1 MNWRLHKMNSL
12 IPFICLGIGA
22 AISWRGLPDSILKV
36 FDWIINIALVILM
49 LVIGLNIGTSPEVMN
64 NLGGIGI
71 SCVILSVAAILTSAL
86 FVRILEKTVLP
97 LEETR
102 KKFSGDNAAQNT
114 KDSSF
119 SPLIIIM
126 PACIVI
132 GIIVGWFVLHS
143 VSETILDRILTFSL
157 ILLYVGV
164 GVSLGE
170 NKEVFKYIKSLG
182 LKILFLPL
190 AIFLGSITGG
200 LIVGLLLRIP
210 LNYAVISTSGMGY
223 YSLTGAMM
231 TDYYGIEAGTYGFI
245 VNVTRDVF
253 TIILM
258 PLLLKISKGS
268 PIAAGAAGCMDT
280 MLVPVSKAVGTELG
294 IVALISGT
302 ILTFV
307 VPVWLP
313 IAHMI
318 F

>member
-1 MNWRLHKMNSL
+1 MNSL
-12 IPFICLGIGA
+12 IPFVCLGVGA
-22 AISWRGLPDSILKV
+22 AISWRGLHDTVFKV
-36 FDWIINIALVILM
+36 FDWITNFALVVLM
-49 LVIGLNIGTSPEVMN
+49 LVIGLNIGTNPEVMN
-64 NLGGIGI
+64 NLGGIGV

-86 FVRILEKTVLP
+86 FVSVLEKTVLP

-102 KKFSGDNAAQNT
+102 KRFSGDNGDCDAQE
-114 KDSSF
+114 SSF

-132 GIIVGWFVLHS
+132 GIIIGWFVLHG
-143 VSETILDRILTFSL
+143 VSETILDMVLTFSL

-190 AIFLGSITGG
+190 GIFLGSITGG
-200 LIVGLLLRIP
+200 LIIGLILHIP

-223 YSLTGAMM
+223 YSLTGAML

-280 MLVPVSKAVGTELG
+280 MLVPVTKAVGTELG

-307 VPVWLP
+307 VPIWLP

>member
-102 KKFSGDNAAQNT
+102 KKFSGDNGDQNT

-143 VSETILDRILTFSL
+143 VSETILDRILTFFFFFF
-157 ILLYVGV
+157 YVG
-164 GVSLGE
+164 
-170 NKEVFKYIKSLG
+170 YIKSLG

-268 PIAAGAAGCMDT
+268 PIAAGAAGCH
-280 MLVPVSKAVGTELG
+280 PK
-294 IVALISGT
+294 
-302 ILTFV
+302 
-307 VPVWLP
+307 
-313 IAHMI
+313 
-318 F
+318 

>member
-1 MNWRLHKMNSL
+1 MNSL
-12 IPFICLGIGA
+12 IPFICLGVGA
-22 AISWRGLPDSILKV
+22 AISWRGLPDTVLKV

-64 NLGGIGI
+64 NLGGIGV

-86 FVRILEKTVLP
+86 FVSVLEKTVLP

-102 KKFSGDNAAQNT
+102 KRFSRDNGDR
-114 KDSSF
+114 DVEESSF
-119 SPLIIIM
+119 SLLIVIM

-132 GIIVGWFVLHS
+132 GIIIGWFVLHS
-143 VSETILDRILTFSL
+143 VSETILDTALTISL
-157 ILLYVGV
+157 VLLYVGV

-170 NKEVFKYIKSLG
+170 NKGVFKYIKSLG

-190 AIFLGSITGG
+190 GIFLGSITGG
-200 LIVGLLLRIP
+200 LIIGLILHIP

-280 MLVPVSKAVGTELG
+280 MLVPVTKAVGTELG

>member
-1 MNWRLHKMNSL
+1 MNSL
-12 IPFICLGIGA
+12 IPFICLGVGT
-22 AISWRGLPDSILKV
+22 AISWRGLPDTALKV
-36 FDWIINIALVILM
+36 FDWVINIALVILM

-71 SCVILSVAAILTSAL
+71 SCVILSVAAILTSVI
-86 FVRILEKTVLP
+86 FVSILEKTVLP

-102 KKFSGDNAAQNT
+102 KRFSRDNGDHDA
-114 KDSSF
+114 KESSF

-132 GIIVGWFVLHS
+132 GIIIGWFVLHS
-143 VSETILDRILTFSL
+143 VSETILDTALTISL
-157 ILLYVGV
+157 VLLYVGV

-170 NKEVFKYIKSLG
+170 NKGVFKYIKSLG

-190 AIFLGSITGG
+190 GIFLGSITGG
-200 LIVGLLLRIP
+200 LIIGLILNIP

-280 MLVPVSKAVGTELG
+280 MLVPVTKAVGTELG

>member
-1 MNWRLHKMNSL
+1 MNSL
-12 IPFICLGIGA
+12 IPFICLGVGT
-22 AISWRGLPDSILKV
+22 AISWRGLPDTVLKV

-64 NLGGIGI
+64 NLGGIGV

-86 FVRILEKTVLP
+86 FVSVLEKTVLP

-102 KKFSGDNAAQNT
+102 KRFSGDSGDRET
-114 KDSSF
+114 EESSF
-119 SPLIIIM
+119 SLLIIIM

-132 GIIVGWFVLHS
+132 GIIIGWFVLHS
-143 VSETILDRILTFSL
+143 VSETILDRARTFSL

-170 NKEVFKYIKSLG
+170 NKGVFKYIKSLG

-190 AIFLGSITGG
+190 GIFLGSITGG
-200 LIVGLLLRIP
+200 LIIGLILHIP

-245 VNVTRDVF
+245 LNVTRDVF

-280 MLVPVSKAVGTELG
+280 MLVPVTKAVGTELG